1 MLKLVKNI
9 LQLRSRNKIVVDI
22 FITINFLEK
31 SFDELLEGFERMI
44 WLLSLLELR
53 SFVSRARERI

>member
-44 WLLSLLELR
+44 WLLSFLELR